1 MRRARMRKLALLLSL
16 LALGALGLVVF
27 EGGDDDQTT
36 AVVFEEGDDD
46 QTTAVSEA
54 ETAGERYQ
62 DLRPYYGSPEQKI
75 ERSGNAWAALFA
87 AGGPGDHCGY
97 MTQPACER
105 IACERAG
112 GSTIRNCTPPSAEF
126 RRSFEGATVEDVIAI
141 EGKQAAARFSN
152 GETVVLFDASG
163 VWLIKRVGW
172 NEAAELSPELVQEL
186 KRGRG
191 EQVQE
196 LRRAANDWASLF
208 ATYKCNRYMG
218 EPICGRMGPVSAAYQ
233 KSFAEATVEDIEFK
247 GVEVIPVGHIYLA
260 TVKFSNGEAVVFQLV
275 PWARGC
281 AGPGSGCAWNVAEP
295 DQNRRFLQAATT
307 PR

>member
-27 EGGDDDQTT
+27 DGGDDDQTT
-36 AVVFEEGDDD
+36 AVVFEGGDDD

-62 DLRPYYGSPEQKI
+62 NLRPYYGSPEQKI
-75 ERSGNAWAALFA
+75 EQAGNAWAANFA

-126 RRSFEGATVEDVIAI
+126 RRSFEGATVVDVVAI
-141 EGKQAAARFSN
+141 EGRQAAARFSN

-163 VWLIKRVGW
+163 VWLIKKVGW
-172 NEAAELSPELVQEL
+172 NQEAKLSPEQMQALKRGRGKQVQEL
-186 KRGRG
+186 KRR
-191 EQVQE
+191 
-196 LRRAANDWASLF
+196 ANDWASLF
-208 ATYKCNRYMG
+208 ATNNCNRYMG
-218 EPICGRMGPVSAAYQ
+218 QPICERMGPVSAAFQ
-233 KSFAEATVEDIEFK
+233 KSFADATVEDIMFK

-275 PWARGC
+275 PWARGVC
-281 AGPGSGCAWNVAEP
+281 GSGCVWSIAEP

-307 PR
+307 PP